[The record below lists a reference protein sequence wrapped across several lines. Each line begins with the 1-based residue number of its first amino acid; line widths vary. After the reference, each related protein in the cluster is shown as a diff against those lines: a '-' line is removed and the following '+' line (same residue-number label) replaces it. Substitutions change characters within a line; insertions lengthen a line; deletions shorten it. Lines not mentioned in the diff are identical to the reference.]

1 MAASS
6 VRVLEHHVSTG
17 RAKLSFA
24 EVSKVG
30 MDETAAARGQDYV
43 MVFMDLPKARVLFAT
58 EGRGANTVER
68 FAADLAAHGGDP
80 ALVLWRQTQ
89 PSGTH
94 QGVRAPY

>member
-1 MAASS
+1 
-6 VRVLEHHVSTG
+6 
-17 RAKLSFA
+17 
-24 EVSKVG
+24 
-30 MDETAAARGQDYV
+30 
-43 MVFMDLPKARVLFAT
+43 MDLPKARVLFAT

-80 ALVLWRQTQ
+80 ALVLWRQSQ